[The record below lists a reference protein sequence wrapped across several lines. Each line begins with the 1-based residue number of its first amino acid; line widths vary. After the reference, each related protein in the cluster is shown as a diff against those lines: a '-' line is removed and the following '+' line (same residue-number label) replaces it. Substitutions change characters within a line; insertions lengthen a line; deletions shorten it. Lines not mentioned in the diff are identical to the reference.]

1 MASQGEREPGV
12 VGMCSN
18 NLESMAR
25 DGTCNFN
32 QWGSSTPYSEHGLCR
47 QKEPHN
53 GGMIAPRRGTER
65 AAILSATNGTTRGEC
80 FQQLFQAAR
89 ARQAK
94 QADIVGLRTQLEE
107 EWKTK
112 LAEIKKSAHD
122 LMDDMDAHKKA
133 FKSDMQSLQAGIR
146 AITCRTRHEVT
157 ERKKLNGVTETC
169 TRHIETKEVMGD
181 EVTELAETREMG
193 MVEERLHGKD
203 GVKEKEDEHTHGGS
217 GGQWGRARGMSR
229 DPVQAAGWPSPGTRG
244 VGSMPP

>member
-1 MASQGEREPGV
+1 MAPQGERVLGV
-12 VGMCSN
+12 VGMCGN

-25 DGTCNFN
+25 DGTPFYNLN
-32 QWGSSTPYSEHGLCR
+32 PRGSSTPYSEHGLCR

-89 ARQAK
+89 ARQAR
-94 QADIVGLRTQLEE
+94 QADIGELRTQVMRE

-112 LAEIKKSAHD
+112 LAEMKKNARD

-169 TRHIETKEVMGD
+169 TRDIETKEVMGD
-181 EVTELAETREMG
+181 EVIELVETREIEKI
-193 MVEERLHGKD
+193 EERLHGKD
-203 GVKEKEDEHTHGGS
+203 GVKDEHTH
-217 GGQWGRARGMSR
+217 
-229 DPVQAAGWPSPGTRG
+229 
-244 VGSMPP
+244 